1 MGKTMPT
8 LPDRGRKKAPSQYDY
23 GTTFYKVMN
32 ILMTIAVVS
41 VVVCCGCLI
50 VKYGRL

>member
-1 MGKTMPT
+1 MPT
-8 LPDRGRKKAPSQYDY
+8 LPDRGRKKAPSPYDY

-32 ILMTIAVVS
+32 VLMTIAVALL
-41 VVVCCGCLI
+41 VVCCGCLI